1 MTLTRVSQFQ
11 YLYYSQKLS
20 QAATIR
26 RLIVWEQG
34 RGMINNLGAL
44 REKTLEEWGNYDP
57 DMHQVYQWDGETLS
71 PVVHQWDRDNHLHKF
86 LYNKEFARY
95 SKEWKERKA
104 NA

>member
-1 MTLTRVSQFQ
+1 MRLTRVPQFQ

-57 DMHQVYQWDGETLS
+57 NMHQVYQWDGETLS

-86 LYNKEFARY
+86 LYVKEFARY
-95 SKEWKERKA
+95 SKEWKDLQA